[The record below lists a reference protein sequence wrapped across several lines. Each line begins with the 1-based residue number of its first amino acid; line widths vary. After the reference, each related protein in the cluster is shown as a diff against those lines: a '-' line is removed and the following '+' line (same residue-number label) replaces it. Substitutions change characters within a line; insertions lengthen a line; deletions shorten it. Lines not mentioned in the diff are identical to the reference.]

1 MSEREIPK
9 SSPLE
14 DRALKEAARLFGE
27 ELLPLLGIKERVK
40 RVAPTEQKPYKELS
54 YDIFIL

>member
-40 RVAPTEQKPYKELS
+40 RVAPTEQV
-54 YDIFIL
+54 